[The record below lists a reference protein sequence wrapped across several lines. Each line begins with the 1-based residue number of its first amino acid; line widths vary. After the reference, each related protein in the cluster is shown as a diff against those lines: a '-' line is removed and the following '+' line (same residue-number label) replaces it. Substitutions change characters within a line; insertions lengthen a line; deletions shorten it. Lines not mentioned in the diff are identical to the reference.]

1 MSLTGDAS
9 VGLFLL
15 LYEARRGRNQPL
27 PEVPE
32 ASTGIV
38 GPCFGGTVFGPKPV
52 VGSHLGQWGSGVSR
66 HSSPRFWM
74 SLHQPRLAPLDP

>member
-1 MSLTGDAS
+1 MSLMGDAS

-38 GPCFGGTVFGPKPV
+38 GPCFGGTVSGPKPM
-52 VGSHLGQWGSGVSR
+52 VGSCLGQWGLTSP
-66 HSSPRFWM
+66 HSWM